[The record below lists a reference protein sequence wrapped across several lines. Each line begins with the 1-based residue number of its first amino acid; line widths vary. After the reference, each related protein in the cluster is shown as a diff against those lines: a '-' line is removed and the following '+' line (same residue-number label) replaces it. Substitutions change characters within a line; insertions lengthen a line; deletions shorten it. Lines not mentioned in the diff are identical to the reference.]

1 MKFGLFNSRQFCWP
15 FATLTVFSR
24 DLMFLS
30 AYREYYHQQID
41 GGLIFLFVTKVN
53 VNDNTQHLF
62 DLSDVIFK
70 CE

>member
-1 MKFGLFNSRQFCWP
+1 
-15 FATLTVFSR
+15 
-24 DLMFLS
+24 MFLS
-30 AYREYYHQQID
+30 AYREYYRQQID

-53 VNDNTQHLF
+53 VNDDTQHLF